1 MYRRLGVLK
10 AKLVSKQ
17 SHLCGNVAALSFS
30 KAKHYRTLRLLVW
43 SPCDAADALSK

>member
-17 SHLCGNVAALSFS
+17 SHPCGCRGAEFLD
-30 KAKHYRTLRLLVW
+30 AKYYRILRLLVW